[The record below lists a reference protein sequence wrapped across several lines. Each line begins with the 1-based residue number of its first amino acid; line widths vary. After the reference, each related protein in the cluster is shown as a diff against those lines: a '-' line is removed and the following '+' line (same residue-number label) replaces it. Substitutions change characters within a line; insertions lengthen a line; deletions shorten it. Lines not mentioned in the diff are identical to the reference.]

1 MATAPT
7 STVNESFEM
16 SSPRFSSPSGS
27 CLLAMSNL
35 HHLCFIHPAMCLISP
50 TFLPLSRFRCFP
62 FPLLVSGSPDSHV
75 SDPAYGRGAI
85 ATAAAANSQTL
96 ALSACVYPRLR
107 KSTQCSCRCLQS
119 TQALCSDSRWTERQR
134 GCLSGFIQHMRRYLN
149 KVFWNVSFL
158 HPFASLLGD

>member
-1 MATAPT
+1 
-7 STVNESFEM
+7 
-16 SSPRFSSPSGS
+16 
-27 CLLAMSNL
+27 
-35 HHLCFIHPAMCLISP
+35 MCLISP

-75 SDPAYGRGAI
+75 CDPAYGRGAI
-85 ATAAAANSQTL
+85 ARAAAANSQTL

-158 HPFASLLGD
+158 HPFASLLRRLSCGGKNCCTSGRGWMCVLKDFQTLWDDRFSGSNDCKPFQ